1 MCRVNISAV
10 RAHQIG
16 FLKGWGE
23 QEHAGAPPR
32 TLRHSLI
39 NKSLSVKGQ
48 GTGGTKMARF
58 EKDKY
63 GEMGMNYNTISKAVR
78 VRRLSG
84 GRRIWTASASVLAL
98 GLFAGLGVG
107 RAGAQTMTATAQP
120 QTGAAAGS
128 AAAPSPAGSG
138 NTVGEV
144 VVTAERRSVNIQTT
158 PISVAAVAGNTLQEK
173 QVVTIQDLQTSVPG
187 LSVTESGQTT
197 NVNIRGLGNSAIT
210 PSITTGVAVFRDG
223 LYEPEAILLNEPFY
237 DVADV
242 EVERGPQGTII
253 GQNST
258 GGAVQIN
265 SRNPNFIGINGY
277 MEGTVGNYANRRLD
291 GAVNLPLITDV
302 LAARVAF
309 NVEGRDSYY
318 NDVGQALN
326 GSVLS
331 NDRPGSVS
339 ENNVRIGLLFRPTE
353 SFQALFKAEL
363 NYLDTG
369 GIPGRPLP
377 PPTCNIAGSG
387 CITPSNTPASFYSDG
402 NYANLGPYNLNYN
415 HQEEEIDRA
424 DRFGLELRYK
434 LADGITLRSLTGY
447 QHLDQQLQQD
457 VDKSFTLPIANPNP
471 GGPAPSSSLIGG
483 YTYHEVGP
491 LDDYYSQ
498 EFDLISPDT
507 GKLTYLAGASYFW
520 RSTPVD
526 LLQYPDIVGVSPN
539 PACAPN
545 PAAAACGGTPLSAGG
560 IPSIYGA
567 EVSSLQLTGIQ
578 RLFGIFGQVS
588 YQLLPTLQLQ
598 VGARFSMD
606 NNQQGGYTYFQTSPD
621 TVSSFPVSIAGHYSK
636 NAPTWKVAL
645 NWTPMHG
652 QFFYAFFARGFK
664 DGGVNTGVPDF
675 KPEYVNDY
683 EAGWKARLLDGHLQ
697 TQLGGYYIQYED
709 LQYQVLVP
717 TTTQTGNNIVNLG
730 NSTIYGIEASGQ
742 ARFGA
747 LTIDAGLEYNH
758 SALGQISSV
767 ATYELPG
774 QGSNGLGPQCA
785 VTAGVCSGPGFNYN
799 PYIVTTSGEQNPY
812 APEITGNVT
821 VSYAIPMGP
830 GTLTPRADFSY
841 TSRQYAS
848 IFQNSNFYLLDVR
861 HLVDAYLTYAV
872 GDWQGELFARN
883 LTNQIYEGGI
893 SSTNDV
899 FYGAPRTYGVRIQ
912 RNF

>member
-1 MCRVNISAV
+1 
-10 RAHQIG
+10 
-16 FLKGWGE
+16 
-23 QEHAGAPPR
+23 
-32 TLRHSLI
+32 
-39 NKSLSVKGQ
+39 
-48 GTGGTKMARF
+48 
-58 EKDKY
+58 
-63 GEMGMNYNTISKAVR
+63 
-78 VRRLSG
+78 
-84 GRRIWTASASVLAL
+84 VLAL
-98 GLFAGLGVG
+98 GLLAGLGVDG
-107 RAGAQTMTATAQP
+107 ASAQTATEAPSGQV
-120 QTGAAAGS
+120 
-128 AAAPSPAGSG
+128 AAAPAQPAAPG
-138 NTVGEV
+138 NVVGEV

-158 PISVAAVAGNTLQEK
+158 PISVAAVSGNTLAEK
-173 QVVTIQDLQTSVPG
+173 QVVTIEDLQASVPG

-237 DVADV
+237 DIGDV

-265 SRNPNFIGINGY
+265 SRNPNFNGINGY
-277 MEGTVGNYANRRLD
+277 MEGTVGNYGDRRLD
-291 GAVNLPLITDV
+291 GAVNLPIIGDI

-339 ENNVRIGLLFRPTE
+339 ENNVRIGLLFKPTE

-387 CITPSNTPASFYSDG
+387 CVTPTNTPSSFYYDG

-415 HQEEEIDRA
+415 RQEEEIDRA
-424 DRFGLELRYK
+424 DRFSLELRYK
-434 LADGITLRSLTGY
+434 FANGITLRSLTGY
-447 QHLDQQLQQD
+447 QHNDQQLEQD
-457 VDKSFTLPIANPNP
+457 IDKSFTPPIANPNP
-471 GGPAPSSSLIGG
+471 GGPAASTTLIGSE
-483 YTYHEVGP
+483 TYHEVGP

-498 EFDLISPDT
+498 EFDVISPDS

-526 LLQYPDIVGVSPN
+526 LTQWPDIIGVSARPG
-539 PACAPN
+539 CAPD
-545 PAAAACGGTPLSAGG
+545 PAAAACGGTPVLAGG

-567 EVSSLQLTGIQ
+567 EVQSLDLTGIQ

-588 YQLLPTLQLQ
+588 YQILPTLQLQ
-598 VGARFSMD
+598 VGARYSMD

-621 TVSSFPVSIAGHYSK
+621 TVSSFPISIAGHYAK

-645 NWTPMHG
+645 NWTPIHG
-652 QFFYAFFARGFK
+652 QFFYAFYARGFK
-664 DGGVNTGVPDF
+664 DGGVNSGVPDF

-683 EAGWKARLLDGHLQ
+683 EAGWKARLFDGHLQ
-697 TQLGGYYIQYED
+697 TQLGGYYIQYD
-709 LQYQVLVP
+709 ALQYQVLVP
-717 TTTQTGNNIVNLG
+717 TAEQTNNQIVNLG
-730 NSTIYGIEASGQ
+730 NSTIYGVEASAQ
-742 ARFGA
+742 AKFGG
-747 LTIDAGLEYNH
+747 LSIDAGIEYNH

-785 VTAGVCSGPGFNYN
+785 VAAGVCVGPGFNYN
-799 PYIVTTSGEQNPY
+799 PYIVSTSGEENPY
-812 APEITGNVT
+812 SPEITGTVT
-821 VSYAIPMGP
+821 VSYAIPAGP
-830 GTLTPRADFSY
+830 GILTPRADFSY

-848 IFQNSNFYLLDVR
+848 IFQNSNYYLLDDR
-861 HLVDAYLTYAV
+861 RLIDAYLTYAV
-872 GDWQGELFARN
+872 GDWQGELFVRN
-883 LTNQIYEGGI
+883 LTGQVYEAGI
-893 SSTNDV
+893 SATNDV
-899 FYGAPRTYGVRIQ
+899 FYGSPRTFGMRIQ